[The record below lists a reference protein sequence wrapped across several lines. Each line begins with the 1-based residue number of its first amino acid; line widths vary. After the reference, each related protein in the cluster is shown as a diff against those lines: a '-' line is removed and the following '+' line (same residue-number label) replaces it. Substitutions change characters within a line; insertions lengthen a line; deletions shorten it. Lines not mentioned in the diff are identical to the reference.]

1 MKHKLFVAALAFA
14 AVIGMNSC
22 SSISNSAYTQV
33 VDSNISNRS
42 YADLQVAPNVITYK
56 YVVDWAHSRAG
67 EKSCKAAAVSAA
79 LQANGGGDLIVN
91 PQFEVKKH
99 RKFFGKKI
107 EYVVVTGHV
116 ATYKNVHPMTQPEAD
131 LIMSLKGKKK

>member
-1 MKHKLFVAALAFA
+1 MVAVSVAAML
-14 AVIGMNSC
+14 GMNSC
-22 SSISNSAYTQV
+22 TSISNSAYTKV
-33 VDSNISNRS
+33 VDSSISNRS
-42 YADLQVAPNVITYK
+42 YADLEVSNKVITYK
-56 YVVDWAHSRAG
+56 YEVDWAHSRAG

-107 EYVVVTGHV
+107 EYVIVTGHV

-131 LIMSLKGKKK
+131 LIMSLKGKKR

>member
-1 MKHKLFVAALAFA
+1 MVAVSVAAML
-14 AVIGMNSC
+14 GMNSC
-22 SSISNSAYTQV
+22 TSISNSAYTKV
-33 VDSNISNRS
+33 VDSSISNRS
-42 YADLQVAPNVITYK
+42 YADLEVSNKVITYK
-56 YVVDWAHSRAG
+56 YEVDWAHSRAG

-99 RKFFGKKI
+99 RTLFGKKI
-107 EYVVVTGHV
+107 IYVIVTGHV

-131 LIMSLKGKKK
+131 LIMSLKGKKR

>member
-1 MKHKLFVAALAFA
+1 MKKYLFVAAIAFA
-14 AVIGMNSC
+14 AAVGMSSC
-22 SSISNSAYTQV
+22 STISNTAYTKG
-33 VDSNISNRS
+33 VDSTISNRS
-42 YADLQVAPNVITYK
+42 YSDLEVSPKVITYK
-56 YVVDWAHSRAG
+56 YDVDRAHSRAG

-99 RKFFGKKI
+99 RNLLGKKI
-107 EYVVVTGHV
+107 DYVIVSGHV
-116 ATYKNVHPMTQPEAD
+116 ATYKNVHSMTQSEAD